1 MEPESSFINIK
12 IKTLNN
18 DIHQI
23 LIDRNAK
30 VIDLKKLIEE
40 VDVL

>member
-1 MEPESSFINIK
+1 MEPESSSINIK

-23 LIDRNAK
+23 LVEKNSK
-30 VIDLKKLIEE
+30 VMDLKKIIE
-40 VDVL
+40 DVNVS